1 MEATIKEM
9 TKKNIAKRLGVSNY
23 ADLVKAGVEEEK
35 VIVARA
41 AKKMKAKKLNTP
53 HYFSSGSPYI
63 MLGLKINSKGKRVK

>member
-9 TKKNIAKRLGVSNY
+9 TKKNIAKRLN
-23 ADLVKAGVEEEK
+23 
-35 VIVARA
+35 I
-41 AKKMKAKKLNTP
+41 P

>member
-1 MEATIKEM
+1 MKVAVKEM

-41 AKKMKAKKLNTP
+41 SKKMKIKKLKTP
-53 HYFSSGSPYI
+53 NYLSSGSPYV
-63 MLGLKINSKGKRVK
+63 MLGLKINTKGKHVK